1 MSVINSTAPG
11 YISPSGDFSQHNIQ
25 TLGAASALWQDFFAQ
40 ALTEHGEG
48 QTQGQEPA
56 AGARESATEPSAGS
70 EILAHILM
78 QRLCD
83 VQETEVKPPE
93 PLFLPKAEL
102 DLTLLDKAAEPLP
115 EEDVLAQQAHLAF
128 DSRWV
133 RPLVLSHGTEASNP
147 GPAPAPRALHLPIA
161 ELDWQLAQTSE
172 PLAQTTLDE
181 QCHALALDLS
191 WMRPVVLNNTR
202 QAV

>member
-40 ALTEHGEG
+40 ALTEHREG
-48 QTQGQEPA
+48 QAQGLADVVIASETASEPN
-56 AGARESATEPSAGS
+56 AGS
-70 EILAHILM
+70 EILAHILL

-83 VQETEVKPPE
+83 VRETEIKPPE

-102 DLTLLDKAAEPLP
+102 ELALLDTPAEPLP
-115 EEDVLAQQAHLAF
+115 EQEVLEQQAHLAF

-133 RPLVLSHGTEASNP
+133 RPLVLNQGLQASSP
-147 GPAPAPRALHLPIA
+147 GPTPVPQTLHLPIA
-161 ELDWQLAQTSE
+161 EFDWQLVQTPV
-172 PLAQTTLDE
+172 PLAQETISE
-181 QCHALALDLS
+181 QCHALELDLS
-191 WMRPVVLNNTR
+191 WMRPAVLNNIR
-202 QAV
+202 QAA